1 MLRTTMMTLAGMLAG
16 VALVGVILRLTN
28 VVHHWMT
35 SPKVFEIEHG
45 TLYLT
50 VVLGAGFG
58 GVCGALIGATGA
70 IVRALRER
78 PTP

>member
-1 MLRTTMMTLAGMLAG
+1 MLRTTLMTLAGMLAG
-16 VALVGVILRLTN
+16 IALVVVILRLTN

-45 TLYLT
+45 TLYLS

-58 GVCGALIGATGA
+58 AVCGALIGAVGA
-70 IVRALRER
+70 IVRTWRER